1 METTLPQRTHKTRPA
16 DARLRRRRVLQ
27 LIFAGAATV
36 ATLALFNATHPG
48 GAGTVAAPGLV
59 RLADQ
64 ATELPNGGFAA
75 DPSDPWTPQPDP
87 AVSSNPNPGWGSQ
100 PDPGWNADPGWDFQP
115 SP

>member
-1 METTLPQRTHKTRPA
+1 METTPPQQTHETRSA
-16 DARLRRRRVLQ
+16 DARRRQRRALQ
-27 LIFAGAATV
+27 VIFAGAATV
-36 ATLALFNATHPG
+36 AALALFNAAHPG
-48 GAGTVAAPGLV
+48 DAGTVAAPASV

-64 ATELPNGGFAA
+64 ATALPNGGLAA

-87 AVSSNPNPGWGSQ
+87 GVASNPDPGWGSQ